1 MDSVGSMQPSGSV
14 LITEASERA
23 ALAAIRD
30 LGRAG
35 LSVTAADSVPIATG
49 FWSRWCGDHFT
60 YPSPASHP
68 EAWLECIVSKLKQH
82 HYDMLVCID
91 DVAVLLCAQHRE
103 LIEAHTCFPFP
114 DYNTLWLARDKGET
128 FRIAQEAGIP
138 CPRTLRVSD
147 LASLKE
153 MAEEAPYPCLIKP
166 RESSGARGITRV
178 DSPQELLRQY
188 PRVHEQ
194 YPLPL
199 IQEYIPT
206 DEGQYDVGVLF
217 DRQGEVC
224 AIHQF
229 QQLRE
234 YPLDGG
240 PATLRMSIWDEEAKS
255 LAVRLLKAMDWYG
268 VALVEMKRDR
278 RDGQL
283 KLLEVNPR
291 FWASLHLACVSG
303 VPFPRMLYEV
313 AISGTVR
320 QKVLEHPAGRVCR
333 SLLPGD
339 IQHFFAKL
347 CRGKMDWEFFSPRY
361 WRVDHDVLS
370 LRDPGP
376 TLAFLTMTMCHLFR
390 PASWSYIFGRG
401 PRRRIGSQANS
412 ESRYLEVIDE

>member
-1 MDSVGSMQPSGSV
+1 
-14 LITEASERA
+14 
-23 ALAAIRD
+23 
-30 LGRAG
+30 
-35 LSVTAADSVPIATG
+35 
-49 FWSRWCGDHFT
+49 
-60 YPSPASHP
+60 
-68 EAWLECIVSKLKQH
+68 
-82 HYDMLVCID
+82 
-91 DVAVLLCAQHRE
+91 
-103 LIEAHTCFPFP
+103 
-114 DYNTLWLARDKGET
+114 
-128 FRIAQEAGIP
+128 
-138 CPRTLRVSD
+138 
-147 LASLKE
+147 
-153 MAEEAPYPCLIKP
+153 
-166 RESSGARGITRV
+166 
-178 DSPQELLRQY
+178 
-188 PRVHEQ
+188 
-194 YPLPL
+194 
-199 IQEYIPT
+199 
-206 DEGQYDVGVLF
+206 
-217 DRQGEVC
+217 
-224 AIHQF
+224 
-229 QQLRE
+229 
-234 YPLDGG
+234 
-240 PATLRMSIWDEEAKS
+240 MSIWDEEAKS

-347 CRGKMDWEFFSPRY
+347 RRGKMDWEFFSPRY

-376 TLAFLTMTMCHLFR
+376 TLAFLTMTMYHLFR